1 MPFMTASARSQQS
14 VTACLARRTLIGLGL
29 AALTSPVVAQSAD
42 PKQGITDLYAAL
54 HVVMRMPANAS
65 FQSRF
70 DRLAPVIDR
79 VLDIDTILR
88 SSVGLRWN
96 TLDEASRRIL
106 FTVFR
111 AFTIAS
117 YAANFDKDGGE
128 KFEILPQV
136 RTSGADQIVNS
147 KLIATNGE
155 PIRLDYLMRSGV
167 GGWRVVDVLLDGSI
181 SRVAVQRSD
190 FRALLVSG
198 DSAPLIESLKKKVAE
213 LSNGAMRL

>member
-1 MPFMTASARSQQS
+1 MPFTAAPAQPSRSVAAR
-14 VTACLARRTLIGLGL
+14 VGRRTLIGLCV
-29 AALTSPVVAQSAD
+29 AALTSPVFAQSAD
-42 PKQGITDLYAAL
+42 PKQAITDLYAAL

-70 DRLAPVIDR
+70 DKLAPVIDR

-96 TLDEASRRIL
+96 TLDEASRRTM

-128 KFEILPQV
+128 KCESLPQT
-136 RTSGADQIVNS
+136 RASGADQIVNS
-147 KLIATNGE
+147 KLIASNGE
-155 PIRLDYLMRSGV
+155 PIRLDYLMRSGA

-190 FRALLVSG
+190 FRALLASG
-198 DSAPLIESLKKKVAE
+198 DSAPLIDSLKRKVAE
-213 LSNGAMRL
+213 LSGGAMRL